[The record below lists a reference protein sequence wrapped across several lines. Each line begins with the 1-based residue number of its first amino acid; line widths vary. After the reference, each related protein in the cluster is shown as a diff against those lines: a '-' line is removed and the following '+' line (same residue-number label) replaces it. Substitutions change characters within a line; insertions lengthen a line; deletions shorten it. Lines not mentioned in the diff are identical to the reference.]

1 MKKTVSV
8 NIKGINFL
16 MEEDAFETLQN
27 YLDRLKSSLN
37 NQEGAEEI
45 CEDIE
50 IRIAELCSKQLDE
63 KKQVIELEDIQ
74 AILAA
79 LGDPSQFVE
88 DDEEDASHKS
98 SYDQKNEKNEF
109 NKKMFEKRLY
119 RDSENAQI
127 AGVCQGIANYF
138 KIDVVIIRIIWA
150 LIFFFGGFGLLLYI
164 ILWIVIPKANTSIDR
179 LRMKGKPITVENV
192 REEVEQAAEK
202 ISKNTKKFAA
212 TLQNEDTY
220 SKHIHFIGRIV
231 TVCFGLLSIF
241 IGLGFLISFLVFVI
255 GGFQFIPAKTDSGF
269 LSLSQIGELV
279 LPTSGDVGTAWIGG
293 LLLSISVILF
303 FFLFGFYILFRLK
316 NKWSKL
322 SLLGL
327 VLTAITGGIIC
338 IYLGVKTGRDT
349 TITGEIERTIGSVY
363 TEQLHIISES
373 QHLNN
378 DSTVKIKSNN
388 QQWLTEIKD
397 GKVYESDIR
406 YIYKTSNDSLYHI
419 YEVSKS
425 NAHTLAAA
433 VNRAKNIKH
442 NISMV
447 GDSLI
452 VGDAFSYPTKD
463 KFRLQRLK
471 VIIEVPK
478 NKTVLFDGE
487 QVELELN

>member
-16 MEEDAFETLQN
+16 MEEDAFETLQQ
-27 YLDRLKSSLN
+27 YLNRLKISLH
-37 NQEGAEEI
+37 NQEGADEI

-74 AILAA
+74 TILST

-88 DDEEDASHKS
+88 GDDEEASFASNDSTNEEKS
-98 SYDQKNEKNEF
+98 SSKNL
-109 NKKMFEKRLY
+109 FEKRLY
-119 RDSENAQI
+119 RDTDNALI

-164 ILWIVIPKANTSIDR
+164 ILWVVIPKANTSIDR

-212 TLQNEDTY
+212 NLRNDDTY
-220 SKHIHFIGRIV
+220 TNHIHFVGRFI
-231 TVCFGLLSIF
+231 TVAFGIFSIF
-241 IGLGFLISFLVFVI
+241 IGIGFLITFLVFVI

-279 LPTSGDVGTAWIGG
+279 LATPGDVTTAWIGG
-293 LLLSISVILF
+293 LLLSLSVILF
-303 FFLFGFYILFRLK
+303 FFLFGFYLLFKVK

-327 VLTAITGGIIC
+327 VLTGVTGGIMC
-338 IYLGVKTGRDT
+338 IYLGLKTGRDT
-349 TITGEIERTIGSVY
+349 TINGEIERNIGTVS
-363 TEQLHIISES
+363 TEQLMIVSES
-373 QHLNN
+373 EQVGS
-378 DSTVKIKSNN
+378 DSSVKIKSNN
-388 QQWLTEIKD
+388 QEWLTEIKD
-397 GKVYESDIR
+397 GKVYESSF
-406 YIYKTSNDSLYHI
+406 YYSYKTSSDSLFHI
-419 YEVSKS
+419 YAVSKS
-425 NAHTLAAA
+425 RAHTLTKAIA
-433 VNRAKNIKH
+433 RAKNIKH
-442 NISMV
+442 SIAIV

-452 VGDAFSYPTKD
+452 VGDAFNYPTKD
-463 KFRLQRLK
+463 KFRFQQQK
-471 VIIEVPK
+471 IVIEVPK
-478 NKTVLFDGE
+478 NKSVMLDG
-487 QVELELN
+487 QLVDLED